1 MHLASVIGDD
11 GHIAE
16 HILSA
21 TDVEDFVVLQRG
33 QRTLILELQHRVRN
47 ILAVVRGISR
57 RTAETSTSIGTYT
70 AHLDGRI
77 NALARTQTVLARA
90 PAEGMDLETIIADEL
105 LAHAAR
111 EGQAVLSGPQVALK
125 GQTAETLGLAFH
137 ELAANAVKYGALSK
151 EFGRLEVN
159 WAIEAGDSLRL
170 IWRESGVDVASI
182 APRREGFGR
191 ELLQRTLPY
200 ALGAKVELQFSP
212 GGLVCTMSVPLA
224 RQAGQ
229 GLAL

>member
-1 MHLASVIGDD
+1 M
-11 GHIAE
+11 
-16 HILSA
+16 
-21 TDVEDFVVLQRG
+21 EDFVALQRR
-33 QRTLILELQHRVRN
+33 QRTLMLEMQHRVRN

-57 RTAETSTSIGTYT
+57 RTSETSSSIETYA

-90 PAEGMDLETIIADEL
+90 PAEGMDLETMIADEL

-111 EGQAVLSGPQVALK
+111 EDQAVLSGPQVALT

-137 ELAANAVKYGALSK
+137 ELAANAVKCGALSK
-151 EFGRLEVN
+151 EFGRLQVS
-159 WAIEAGDSLRL
+159 WSVEADDNLRL
-170 IWRESGVDVASI
+170 VWRESGVAVASI

-200 ALGAKVELQFSP
+200 ALGAKVDLHFAP
-212 GGLVCTMSVPLA
+212 GGLVCTMSGPLA
-224 RQAGQ
+224 RQAGESFE
-229 GLAL
+229 L